1 MLHLFNL
8 ERTIGILRMKNRM
21 PQAQRR
27 IAGRIHGTRSGF
39 TLVELL
45 VVIAILAILAAL
57 LLPALAS
64 AKSTAQSTQCKSNL
78 KQLSL
83 ALNMYVNDF
92 HFYPQ
97 SDYIGNNWSAPLNAY
112 LKQAPEPFTNSP
124 PQVEVFL
131 CPSDLRRRMR
141 AGLWSY
147 GYNAFGP
154 VKDIFRISTTTKTG
168 FGLGVHIPAPPDG
181 TNGFSPS
188 LATPAHETDVRVPS
202 EMIAIADAFSGTP
215 DKVSLVEGAWI
226 IARTG
231 TSFPP
236 RNDIQFA
243 QKRHRGRLNVTF
255 CDGHVEP
262 FRVHTLFFDVT
273 DEAYKRWSRDN
284 EAHRGVPP

>member
-1 MLHLFNL
+1 MA
-8 ERTIGILRMKNRM
+8 R
-21 PQAQRR
+21 A
-27 IAGRIHGTRSGF
+27 GF
-39 TLVELL
+39 TLIELL
-45 VVIAILAILAAL
+45 VVIAVIAILAAL

-64 AKSTAQSTQCKSNL
+64 AKSAAQSIQCKSNL

-83 ALNMYVNDF
+83 ALNIYVSDF

-97 SDYIGNNWSAPLNAY
+97 TDYIGNNWAEPLNAY
-112 LKQAPEPFTNSP
+112 LKQSPDPFTNSP
-124 PQVEVFL
+124 PYGGVFL

-147 GYNAFGP
+147 GYNAFGA
-154 VKDIFRISTTTKTG
+154 VKDIFRISTSTKTG
-168 FGLGVHIPAPPDG
+168 FGLGVHIPAPLDG

-188 LATPAHETDVRVPS
+188 LATPTHETDVRVPS

-243 QKRHRGRLNVTF
+243 QSRHRGRLNVTF

-262 FRVHTLFFDVT
+262 FKVHTLFFDVT